1 MTVWL
6 LTFLVH
12 STLWCAAAWL
22 CLRAFPRAHARLR
35 ETVWHIALAASLI
48 TPTVH
53 SVASPGS
60 AVWSF
65 PMPSAIVGGEHATES
80 EHDRENGTV
89 SGAVPPGEQAHGE
102 EDATNP
108 SWQASAGILWIA
120 LAGGLLAL
128 YFLRLEKLRRRLR
141 DREPVVDPGATRA
154 LAALG
159 RRAALDPPPRLT
171 ESHNLGSP
179 VALGVGT
186 RREICVPVRALH
198 ELDEGELRA
207 LIGHEIAHHLRR
219 DTIRLAILN
228 VLQAVF
234 FFQPLFRLAA
244 REVRLAAEELCD
256 DWAASQFADR
266 LAMAS
271 CLAEVARWVV
281 RPDRR
286 SPVPC
291 IGRRR
296 SRLELRV
303 RRLMDEHRSLRA
315 PSRPWR
321 RLGALGLLTLTLLFA
336 PAVVPGSEV
345 SHDDRRALEGART
358 PEHDRLREHELREQR
373 ERGTA
378 WPAQQRKDP

>member
-6 LTFLVH
+6 FTFLVH

-22 CLRAFPRAHARLR
+22 CLWAFPKANARLR
-35 ETVWHIALAASLI
+35 ETIWHMALAASLI
-48 TPTVH
+48 TPAVH
-53 SVASPGS
+53 SVASPDS
-60 AVWSF
+60 VVWRL
-65 PMPSAIVGGEHATES
+65 PMPAAIAGGEHGS
-80 EHDRENGTV
+80 GGEHSHENGAASV
-89 SGAVPPGEQAHGE
+89 AVTAGQDAHGDD
-102 EDATNP
+102 DAATP
-108 SWQASAGILWIA
+108 SWRASVGNLWIA
-120 LAGGLLAL
+120 LAGGLLASYL
-128 YFLRLEKLRRRLR
+128 LRLGKLRSRLR
-141 DREPVVDPGATRA
+141 GREPVVDPRVTRA

-159 RRAALDPPPRLT
+159 RRVALDPPPRLT
-171 ESHNLGSP
+171 KSHNLGSP

-244 REVRLAAEELCD
+244 REIRLAAEELCD
-256 DWAASQFADR
+256 DWAASQFADH

-281 RPDRR
+281 PSDRR

-303 RRLMDEHRSLRA
+303 RRLMDEHRPLQA
-315 PSRPWR
+315 PSRPSR
-321 RLGALGLLTLTLLFA
+321 RLGAVGLLMLAPLFA
-336 PAVVPGSEV
+336 PAVVPGTEV
-345 SHDDRRALEGART
+345 PHDDRRALEGART
-358 PEHDRLREHELREQR
+358 PEHGRLREHELLEQR
-373 ERGTA
+373 ERGAA

>member
-22 CLRAFPRAHARLR
+22 CLRAFPKAQARLR
-35 ETVWHIALAASLI
+35 EAIWHIALAASLI

-53 SVASPGS
+53 SVASPDS
-60 AVWSF
+60 AVWRF
-65 PMPSAIVGGEHATES
+65 PMPSAIVGREHATEG
-80 EHDRENGTV
+80 EHDRENGTA
-89 SGAVPPGEQAHGE
+89 SGAVPPGEQTHGE
-102 EDATNP
+102 EDTANP
-108 SWQASAGILWIA
+108 GWRASAGILWIA
-120 LAGGLLAL
+120 LAGGLLASYL
-128 YFLRLEKLRRRLR
+128 LRLKKLRSRLR
-141 DREPVVDPGATRA
+141 DREPVADPRA
-154 LAALG
+154 SRLLAALG

-171 ESHNLGSP
+171 GSHNVGSP
-179 VALGVGT
+179 IALGVGT

-207 LIGHEIAHHLRR
+207 LLGHEIAHHLRR

-281 RPDRR
+281 PSDRR

-296 SRLELRV
+296 SQLELRV
-303 RRLMDEHRSLRA
+303 RRLMDEHRSLQA
-315 PSRPWR
+315 PSRPSR
-321 RLGALGLLTLTLLFA
+321 RLGAVGLLMLAPMFA
-336 PAVVPGSEV
+336 PAVAPGTDA
-345 SHDDRRALEGART
+345 SHDDRRAFEGAR
-358 PEHDRLREHELREQR
+358 PAEHEQLREHELREQR
-373 ERGTA
+373 ERGAA
-378 WPAQQRKDP
+378 WPAQRRKDP

>member
-6 LTFLVH
+6 PTFLVH
-12 STLWCAAAWL
+12 STLWCATAWL
-22 CLRAFPRAHARLR
+22 FLRAFPKAHARLR
-35 ETVWHIALAASLI
+35 ETIWHIALAASLI

-53 SVASPGS
+53 TVASPDT
-60 AVWSF
+60 ALWRV
-65 PMPSAIVGGEHATES
+65 PIPSAIVGREHATEG
-80 EHDRENGTV
+80 EHDREKETA
-89 SGAVPPGEQAHGE
+89 SGALPPGERTHGE
-102 EDATNP
+102 EDAANP
-108 SWQASAGILWIA
+108 SWQAAAGILWIA

-128 YFLRLEKLRRRLR
+128 YVLRLEKLRRSLH
-141 DREPVVDPGATRA
+141 DRQPVADPRASCA
-154 LAALG
+154 LAELG
-159 RRAALDPPPRLT
+159 RKVALDPPPRLT

-179 VALGVGT
+179 VALGAGT

-198 ELDEGELRA
+198 ELDEDEFRA

-271 CLAEVARWVV
+271 CLAEVARWVA

-303 RRLMDEHRSLRA
+303 RRLMDEHRALRA
-315 PSRPWR
+315 QSRPLW
-321 RLGALGLLTLTLLFA
+321 RLGAVGLLMLAPLFA

-345 SHDDRRALEGART
+345 SHDDRRAVESALT
-358 PEHDRLREHELREQR
+358 PEHDRLREH
-373 ERGTA
+373 
-378 WPAQQRKDP
+378 